1 MIVINKSTQNILFKI
16 GAEKVLI
23 VGGNVLNTIK
33 DETWDAL
40 YAKYKGYFDKR
51 RFSDKNP
58 TGCFSWQNKREN
70 AKAEQKELN
79 FSETV
84 DNGKQMTLD
93 EALALEFDGMT
104 LKQLTAYADE
114 NGIPYRKNCKKK
126 ELLDLIYSAEK
137 AKKEQGA

>member
-1 MIVINKSTQNILFKI
+1 MIVINKSTQNIIFKI

-33 DETWDAL
+33 DETWEAL

-58 TGCFSWQNKREN
+58 AGCFVFQAKEEN
-70 AKAEQKELN
+70 AKAENKELE
-79 FSETV
+79 FSEMK
-84 DNGKQMTLD
+84 DGGKQMTLA
-93 EALALEFDGMT
+93 EALSLEFGSMT
-104 LKQLTAYADE
+104 LKELVAYADE
-114 NGIPYRKNCKKK
+114 NGIQFRKNCRKQ

-137 AKKEQGA
+137 EKKEK